1 MSVNQKYLRDKED
14 NIFSPVTSIESI
26 YDENGN
32 PIKNSLLD
40 MFYPVGTYYE
50 TSDENFDPNVIW
62 GGTWVED
69 TEKKFLLGAERDSQ
83 ELGYTVDYEGG
94 EEQHTLITKE
104 LPSHTHSVS
113 GNTDNKAAFNTGNQS
128 ASHTHAL
135 SSLKTSSSGNHHHAI
150 GTTSTG
156 TKGSNQVRVSSTSTS
171 TSDYASGDAGAHTH
185 TVSGNTGNQSVS
197 HTHSVP
203 AHNHSINL
211 TSGATGSGT
220 PFYLLP
226 PYKCAFRWHRIA

>member
-1 MSVNQKYLRDKED
+1 MKLAMKILTLMSL
-14 NIFSPVTSIESI
+14 
-26 YDENGN
+26 G
-32 PIKNSLLD
+32 
-40 MFYPVGTYYE
+40 
-50 TSDENFDPNVIW
+50 

-94 EEQHTLITKE
+94 EEQHTLTTKE

-128 ASHTHAL
+128 ASHHHAL
-135 SSLKTSSSGNHHHAI
+135 SSLKTSSAGAHQHNVKSLANGAN
-150 GTTSTG
+150 TG
-156 TKGSNQVRVSSTSTS
+156 ANNYVR
-171 TSDYASGDAGAHTH
+171 DWEHSGDTSVGTSSAGAHTH
-185 TVSGNTGNQSVS
+185 TVSGNTGNQSAS

-203 AHNHSINL
+203 AHNHNISL
-211 TSGATGSGT
+211 TSGATGSGE

-226 PYKCAFRWHRIA
+226 PYKCAYRWHRIA